1 MTLSPKLFLSV
12 LALAALQAC
21 STLSADNVALNSATR
36 DFAAAQANPD
46 VQRQAPIELGKA
58 QAALGVASTA
68 WHNRAADTE
77 VNHLSYLA
85 KQSVAVAVET
95 TRRKNAEAEIANADK
110 ERTRLLLAARTEE
123 SMKAQRDAQ
132 ISKGQ
137 AQDAAA
143 DAAAANQRTRE
154 AEQYAAQLQSRLT
167 ELNAKETA
175 RGYVITVGDVL
186 FDTAR
191 SELKPGASSSVERLG
206 TFLLQYP
213 QRTVLVEGYTDNV
226 GGTEFNQDLS
236 ARRADAVRNA
246 LVAQGV
252 ANTRIAT
259 RGYGE
264 AYPVSSNASAEGR
277 QANRRVE
284 MVLSDDKGTITPR

>member
-1 MTLSPKLFLSV
+1 MTLSPKLFLTV

-21 STLSADNVALNSATR
+21 STLSADNLALNSATR

-58 QAALGVASTA
+58 QTALGVASTA

-143 DAAAANQRTRE
+143 DTAAANQRTRE
-154 AEQYAAQLQSRLT
+154 AEQYAAQLQSRLA

-206 TFLLQYP
+206 AFLLQYP

-226 GGTEFNQDLS
+226 GGTEFNQELS
-236 ARRADAVRNA
+236 TRRANAVRNA

-252 ANTRIAT
+252 ASTRIAT

-264 AYPVSSNASAEGR
+264 AYPVSSNGSADGR

-284 MVLSDDKGTITPR
+284 MVLSDDKGVIIPR